1 MVRHVHVVTNFFFT
15 FIHMRFLVFLNI
27 LIGGSCVASSDKI
40 FAITNIPGSKYIASG
55 DSVSR
60 IYFKFNF

>member
-1 MVRHVHVVTNFFFT
+1 
-15 FIHMRFLVFLNI
+15 MRFLVFLNI